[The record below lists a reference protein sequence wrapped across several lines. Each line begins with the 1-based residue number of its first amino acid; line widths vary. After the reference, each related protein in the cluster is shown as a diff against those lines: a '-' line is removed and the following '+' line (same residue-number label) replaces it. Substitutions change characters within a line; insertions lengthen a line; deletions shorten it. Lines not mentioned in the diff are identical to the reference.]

1 MTGGKDGAVCLWNES
16 FQNRL
21 KTYHL
26 QSDALEGGARLTF
39 DLPAVRALCLG
50 EGKILVGTKNSE
62 VRVFHNFQLWCPGS
76 CTALISL
83 EHAFIIIQY
92 IQCIIIC
99 EHACTMCI
107 IYMYNVHVLTTC
119 I

>member
-1 MTGGKDGAVCLWNES
+1 MILHSQGYVSGGKDGAVCLWNDT
-16 FQNRL
+16 FLNRL

-62 VRVFHNFQLWCPGS
+62 VS
-76 CTALISL
+76 YMCTCL
-83 EHAFIIIQY
+83 EYTANLH
-92 IQCIIIC
+92 
-99 EHACTMCI
+99 MW
-107 IYMYNVHVLTTC
+107 L
-119 I
+119 

>member
-1 MTGGKDGAVCLWNES
+1 MSGGKDGAVCLWNES
-16 FQNRL
+16 FRNRL

-62 VRVFHNFQLWCPGS
+62 VSPCSTIISNIVILNHGS
-76 CTALISL
+76 
-83 EHAFIIIQY
+83 
-92 IQCIIIC
+92 
-99 EHACTMCI
+99 
-107 IYMYNVHVLTTC
+107 
-119 I
+119 